1 MIRMSV
7 SCCIAPRL
15 DDLPPVY
22 TEYTLGHALIRMK
35 FAMPTQFRGS
45 YTVTIT
51 PFTEGGKKIDLPAWK
66 RFVDWQIKVGV
77 PGIIILGTTG
87 EFLTLTDE
95 ERRMFV
101 EATVKHVRGRIH
113 VLVGSMNA
121 YTPNA
126 VRYSREAEDLGA
138 DGLMIIPPYYYTP
151 TEDEIFAYYKAICEK
166 VSIPIM
172 LYNNPF
178 TSNVEMSAKF
188 VARLT
193 KAFEQIRY
201 IKEASQEMARVYDIV
216 ELTKGVMNVFA
227 GQRIVESY
235 LYGAVGYV
243 NPYCNFIPRASTRI
257 CDYCAEGRW
266 EDAKKIERLIG
277 KMYAITQAGH
287 PTYGHQCYSK
297 ALAAAAGYPVGDVR
311 PPLTTY
317 KELGKEGEA
326 RLKKLKPI
334 MKELDDLVDRIEA
347 AKPQRAAAE

>member
-1 MIRMSV
+1 
-7 SCCIAPRL
+7 
-15 DDLPPVY
+15 
-22 TEYTLGHALIRMK
+22 
-35 FAMPTQFRGS
+35 MPQAFRGS

-51 PFTEGGKKIDLPAWK
+51 PFTEDGSRIDVAAWK
-66 RFVDWQIKVGV
+66 RFLDWQLESGV

-95 ERRMFV
+95 ERSLFV
-101 EATVKHVRGRIH
+101 EATVRHIDRRIP

-121 YTPNA
+121 YTPRA
-126 VRYSREAEDLGA
+126 VRYSREAEELGA

-151 TEDEIFAYYKAICEK
+151 TEDEIFAYYRAICEA

-178 TSNVEMSAKF
+178 TSNVDMPASL

-193 KAFEQIRY
+193 EAFEQVRY
-201 IKEASQEMARVYDIV
+201 IKEASQDMARVYDIV
-216 ELTKGVMNVFA
+216 EETGGVMNVFA

-243 NPYCNFIPRASTRI
+243 NPYGNYIPRASSRI
-257 CDYCAEGRW
+257 CDFIVEGRLD
-266 EDAKKIERLIG
+266 DAKKIERLIG
-277 KMYAITQAGH
+277 RMQTIINEGH

-311 PPLTTY
+311 PPLTTFR
-317 KELGKEGEA
+317 ELGAEGEA
-326 RLKKLKPI
+326 RVEKLTAL
-334 MKELDDLVDRIEA
+334 MRELDLLMDELEGAGRVA
-347 AKPQRAAAE
+347 AAAE